1 MGKTT
6 IKTGDNMYKRS
17 NGIQD
22 VWIHK
27 NCYENGDWNVVA
39 TWNTKKRGK
48 AVNLSLAIK
57 YADLMLNGKALPKN

>member
-6 IKTGDNMYKRS
+6 IRTKEGWKRT

-39 TWNTKKRGK
+39 TWNTKKRAK
-48 AVNLSLAIK
+48 AVNLNLAVK
-57 YADLMLNGKALPKN
+57 VADLMLDGRFGK